1 MKKVIEVNNVYIFP
15 TKVWLNL
22 YDEEGFYKGMLV
34 DNSADVINIINKE
47 KVRAQKLIIST
58 PNKVTI
64 YEGDLDVKQSLDR
77 IINHY
82 GIDSKF
88 KINLIQVLNNYKN
101 LIDDE
106 KEINKVKILIKDAE
120 KILK

>member
-15 TKVWLNL
+15 TNVWLNL

-47 KVRAQKLIIST
+47 KVRAKKLIVST
-58 PNKVTI
+58 TNKVTI

-106 KEINKVKILIKDAE
+106 KEINRVKILIKDAE

>member
-1 MKKVIEVNNVYIFP
+1 MKKVIEVNNEYIFP
-15 TKVWLNL
+15 TNVWLHF
-22 YDEEGFYKGMLV
+22 YDEEGFYKGILV

-47 KVRAQKLIIST
+47 KNRAEKLIIST

-64 YEGDLDVKQSLDR
+64 YEGSLDVRQSLDK
-77 IINHY
+77 IIGHY

-88 KINLIQVLNNYKN
+88 KINLINALNNYKN

-106 KEINKVKILIKDAE
+106 KEINRVKILIKDAE